1 LENRKET
8 SVTTP
13 FGNPSDVLI
22 EGKIGGVDCV
32 LLARYKLTPFTLH
45 HPDYH
50 DQKAIWF
57 SRNALANS
65 CVSYSKSENDE
76 TLC

>member
-8 SVTTP
+8 SITTP

-22 EGKIGGVDCV
+22 EGKIDGVDCV
-32 LLARYKLTPFTLH
+32 LLARYKLTPFTQH
-45 HPDYH
+45 HANYL

-57 SRNALANS
+57 SINGLANNS
-65 CVSYSKSENDE
+65 VS
-76 TLC
+76 